1 VARRAPEEDAL
12 VKRIHALAKQYPR
25 YGYRRIHALLV
36 REGWRVN
43 RKRVQRLWRAEGLK
57 VVRRQRKRRRLGSSE
72 NGCVR
77 HRAEHKNHVWSYDF
91 TLDQTADGRRL
102 KLMPVVDEFT
112 RECHTIEVERSITA
126 EEVIATLSYLFRVH
140 GEPEYIRSDNG
151 PEFIAK
157 AVREWLACSGVK
169 TLYIEPGSPWEN
181 AYLESFNGKLEDE
194 LLGREIF
201 TSLLEAKVVIEQY
214 RVAYNH
220 ERPHSSLGYQTPVEF
235 AATCRTREAA
245 GADEQ
250 SLPRPR
256 KCCTRSAAIV
266 SSRSS
271 RVIRWYSRASSR
283 SSFRSC
289 SSSSSP
295 ASRMRSIS
303 SLNSVSFSSWSSGM
317 RFS

>member
-1 VARRAPEEDAL
+1 
-12 VKRIHALAKQYPR
+12 
-25 YGYRRIHALLV
+25 V

-77 HRAEHKNHVWSYDF
+77 HRAEYKNHVWSYDF
-91 TLDQTADGRRL
+91 TLDQTADGKRL

-157 AVREWLACSGVK
+157 AVREWLAASGVK

-181 AYLESFNGKLEDE
+181 AFLESFNGKLEDE

-250 SLPRPR
+250 SLPRPSFPPAAAGS
-256 KCCTRSAAIV
+256 CTQV
-266 SSRSS
+266 LSSQRVGNSLTS
-271 RVIRWYSRASSR
+271 RL
-283 SSFRSC
+283 
-289 SSSSSP
+289 P
-295 ASRMRSIS
+295 
-303 SLNSVSFSSWSSGM
+303 
-317 RFS
+317 